1 MNKPL
6 LILLFLFSIQRL
18 WADNDK
24 PVKSDIKEVTVFL
37 NRAQVTNIAKVY
49 LTAGTTNLIFEGLS
63 TKIDKQSIQVSAK
76 GGITI
81 MSVRHQ
87 INYLKNQIKAQ
98 KIKNL
103 EDSLEFYT
111 DKFNYVEAQK
121 RVLNNENDLI
131 LANKTIG
138 GDGVGVSAQK
148 LKEVSDFYR
157 SRLLEIQNSLLALDK
172 STKDYN
178 NRIARLRN
186 QINEANKDANKPT
199 SEVVVTVKAESATNA
214 DFELN
219 YIVLDAGWYPIYDLR
234 AKDTQS
240 PIQLSYK
247 ANVFQNT
254 GVEWDNVKITL
265 STGNPTQSGVKPELS
280 TWYVNFYNPY
290 AQREKSKNRGRL
302 ESAKKAADRGAPTSS
317 TMDADVEDI
326 VEEEKPAETIADLTT
341 VSESAFATAFEIS
354 IPYSIPSDG
363 KPQLVDIKNYD
374 VKTKYDYSVVPKVD
388 YDVFLMAKL
397 SGWEDYGLLSGKA
410 NVYFEGTFVGE
421 TYLDAQNVKD
431 TLAISLGRDKKI
443 VVKRIKI
450 QDLSSKK
457 FIGSNV
463 KEELGFEINVRN
475 TKKEAVTVTIEE
487 QYPISKDSQI
497 EIELIEAQNAEI
509 NPISGKITWRIT
521 VNPSEVKKLVMRY
534 SIKYPKNKTIT
545 FE

>member
-6 LILLFLFSIQRL
+6 LILLFLFGFQTI
-18 WADNDK
+18 WAENDK

-37 NRAQVTNIAKVY
+37 NRAQVTNIAKV
-49 LTAGTTNLIFEGLS
+49 LVSAGTTNLIFEGLS

-111 DKFNYVEAQK
+111 DKWNYIEIQK
-121 RVLNNENDLI
+121 KVLNNENEMI
-131 LANKTIG
+131 LANKAIG

-172 STKDYN
+172 NTKDYN
-178 NRIARLRN
+178 TRITRLRN

-199 SEVVVTVKAESATNA
+199 SEVVVTVKAENATTA

-219 YIVLDAGWYPIYDLR
+219 YIVVDAGWYPIYDLR
-234 AKDTQS
+234 AKDAQS

-254 GVEWDNVKITL
+254 GVEWNNVKITL

-290 AQREKSKNRGRL
+290 LQQEKSKNRGRFDN
-302 ESAKKAADRGAPTSS
+302 AKKAMERGVPAST
-317 TMDADVEDI
+317 TMDADETI
-326 VEEEKPAETIADLTT
+326 VEEEKPSQTIADLTT

-374 VKTKYDYSVVPKVD
+374 VKTKYAYSVVPKVD

-397 SGWEDYGLLSGKA
+397 SGWEEYGLLSGKA

-475 TKKEAVTVTIEE
+475 TKKEAVTLTIEE

-509 NPISGKITWRIT
+509 NPISGKITWR
-521 VNPSEVKKLVMRY
+521 VSLNPSETKKLLMRY